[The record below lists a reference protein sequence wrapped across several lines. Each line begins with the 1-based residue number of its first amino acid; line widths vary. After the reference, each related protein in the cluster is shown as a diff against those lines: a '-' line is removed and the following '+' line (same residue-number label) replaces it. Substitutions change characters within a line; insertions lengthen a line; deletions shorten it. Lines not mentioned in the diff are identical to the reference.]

1 MLHPLIV
8 EGRAENLLSEQY
20 QLEQTLPRYIK
31 SLIDSNI
38 KRNLPKMTLHD
49 LNYRYY
55 GEGMDPFMP
64 IIADRETIVDIVGLG
79 FFNHDKLV
87 YKTGTDSFFAF
98 KALYE
103 DSNDA
108 TYQFEWKKKNKSLS
122 VISIQSNQKKKWV
135 SKNKLEITVK
145 IEGYIAEAES
155 LGLDKPQNKRK
166 LEKQIG
172 EKLEEECSELI
183 KKFQE
188 LDIDPLMI
196 GASAKSTFRDWNKK
210 EWEETYPTIDI
221 QPKIYFHIKQTNLT
235 K

>member
-1 MLHPLIV
+1 M
-8 EGRAENLLSEQY
+8 
-20 QLEQTLPRYIK
+20 
-31 SLIDSNI
+31 
-38 KRNLPKMTLHD
+38 
-49 LNYRYY
+49 
-55 GEGMDPFMP
+55 
-64 IIADRETIVDIVGLG
+64 
-79 FFNHDKLV
+79 
-87 YKTGTDSFFAF
+87 
-98 KALYE
+98 
-103 DSNDA
+103 
-108 TYQFEWKKKNKSLS
+108 
-122 VISIQSNQKKKWV
+122 
-135 SKNKLEITVK
+135 
-145 IEGYIAEAES
+145 
-155 LGLDKPQNKRK
+155 GLDKPQNKRK